1 MSDDQNQGDQNQGDQ
16 NQGDQNQ
23 GGQTLGWRDKLP
35 EDIRSTPTLEKFK
48 DETEMIS
55 MPINVARSYI
65 NAEQLIGRDKIPI
78 PKTPEE
84 WDATY
89 KRLGKPDSAELYVLP
104 IDESVDPK
112 LKEHLGKDAEWFR
125 AKAHELGLNEK
136 QATALFSAFSGRT
149 VENISNIQTSGETEK
164 LNAEILLRSEFGP
177 AYDGKMMLAGR
188 ALQELGGDELVKLVD
203 ATGIGNHPAFTKAFM
218 KIGSMMAEDLGLDKN
233 TGALMQSKE
242 SIQEQI
248 VALQTSAEYT
258 DASNPAHKIAV
269 DKVAK
274 LMQHLH
280 GNTVV
285 GGTLNIGR

>member
-1 MSDDQNQGDQNQGDQ
+1 
-16 NQGDQNQ
+16 
-23 GGQTLGWRDKLP
+23 
-35 EDIRSTPTLEKFK
+35 
-48 DETEMIS
+48 MIS

-104 IDESVDPK
+104 IDESIDPK
-112 LKEHLGKDAEWFR
+112 LREHLGKDAEWFR
-125 AKAHELGLNEK
+125 AEAHKLGLNEK
-136 QATALFSAFSGRT
+136 QATTLFSAFSGRV
-149 VENISNIQTSGETEK
+149 VENISNIQTTGETEK
-164 LNAEILLRSEFGP
+164 LNTEIQLRSEFGS
-177 AYDGKMMLAGR
+177 AYEGKMILAGR

-218 KIGSMMAEDLGLDKN
+218 KIGNMMAEDLGLDKN

-248 VALQTSAEYT
+248 VTLQTSAEYT

-280 GNTVV
+280 GNKVV
-285 GGTLNIGR
+285 GDTLNIGR